1 MTHGLRIGFVALATA
16 AFMASVGVRAQ
27 SAFEKHDTDAVL
39 RDAVIDNSGGML
51 YATAYD
57 RDEVWKIDLATGTR
71 VASVAVEEGPT
82 ALALS
87 RDGAVLACVNR
98 IAGSVTL
105 IRTDDLQVAATV
117 PCPGSA
123 DAVSALPGGGFA
135 VANSFND
142 SITLIDANE
151 PQSPAI
157 IEGVT
162 SVPSSVAASESF
174 LAVTTRTPAQLL
186 VYAGGSRTPAATVPV
201 PESPFKV
208 IALPNDQFLVA
219 ARTGVAIVDAAS
231 SREIARRELAVYDAA
246 VNGTE
251 IFLLTEGSIETCD
264 ASLNA
269 TASQPVS
276 ETVRAIAAAGGAV
289 IALSPKDHAW
299 YSAGAVSAPAL
310 TVAAA
315 EPPSQTPAALVPAEP
330 PAPVVEEPAPEP
342 IPVEATPAP
351 AEPPAAMVVEPELT
365 PAPAEPVVQETPEV
379 IEAAPVA
386 PMPLPAAE
394 PKTFADPK
402 PVESEPTPEPSS
414 TIEVA
419 GATDEPAPM
428 RKSDQPRTSRI
439 RRNEPAVATETESAG
454 PEAPRRPAASPLEGG
469 LREPSVGD
477 ALTEGLDLGTSEG
490 GFQPPDWTQPFR
502 DIQGENVEVLDN
514 GNILIATGDA
524 RLSLDTIQFA
534 ADRVFYDKR
543 TGQVEAT
550 GNVEVV
556 QGESTAWADRVQYTV
571 PLDAELQNPPP
582 LLPSGEGEQDYA
594 RRVLSLGK
602 MDATN
607 IEIYEP
613 TREFKADHIIYDFAT
628 KTGEAWGVEGQTG
641 QVRFGGERLTM
652 LGEGDVSG
660 ENLWL
665 TTCDCDHEYYRIRMK
680 EATIKNGQAVTG
692 KSARLELGGTGT
704 PLWWPRWGY
713 RGGADTPTVGFD
725 FDSGKKAELGYY
737 INVGQQFAVTPNLE
751 LGIRFFP
758 TSKEGVGFGLE
769 GQYDFMETPAEPL
782 FRSKGEFRSLIT
794 TDSRGYYEWF
804 HRHELDPD
812 TVMLVQMEQWS
823 DREFYKD
830 FFYEA
835 YKDRTQPRNFV
846 NVTHTQPTYIATAT
860 ARKTT
865 NEFVSETERMP
876 EVTFHLLERQL
887 VDRLYFT
894 FDTVAGYNE
903 REPEG
908 ENALRNVNV
917 ARLSYDVELG
927 EALNLTPY
935 LEADTAWYG
944 KTRDDGD
951 SDGRLSAELGATLQ
965 TRFQRTYDGRWGFS
979 GFKHIVLPSLT
990 YSYRPDA
997 TLDVED
1003 TPRFDAYDNVYGRS
1017 RLESKIDNI
1026 VMGRDAETGEAWQVA
1041 RLSLYYGDDF
1051 SNEIRDSRDYELELD
1066 LRPRPLWGVQTIA
1079 EHHSISDETDIDLD
1093 RPFIVQRGLIEL
1105 YERVTDEPFDP
1116 ETADKYNT
1124 AYGDYDRL
1132 LAFFYY
1138 DDRNYGGNWN
1148 GRIGFAYTKTQ
1159 DEVFNRE
1166 ILYGVGYKLGPKW
1179 SVAFEHRYDFERGEL
1194 YRQRYEVRRVL
1205 QCLEGAI
1212 QVTERGSGWDLGVEF
1227 SLTGIPGT
1235 RLKF

>member
-1 MTHGLRIGFVALATA
+1 MTNRARIGIVALTA
-16 AFMASVGVRAQ
+16 LISSLGVSAQ
-27 SAFEKHDTDAVL
+27 TTFEKHDADAVL
-39 RDAVIDNSGGML
+39 RDAVVDEATGTL

-57 RDEVWKIDLATGTR
+57 FDEVWKIALATGAR
-71 VASVAVEEGPT
+71 VGTVAVENGPT
-82 ALALS
+82 ELALS
-87 RDGAVLACVNR
+87 SDGKTLACVNR
-98 IAGSVTL
+98 MAGSVSL
-105 IRTDDLQVAATV
+105 IRAEDLSVTATV

-142 SITLIDANE
+142 SITLIDPND
-151 PQSPAI
+151 PQAPTI
-157 IEGVT
+157 LEGVS
-162 SVPSSVAASESF
+162 SVPSSVAASERF

-186 VYAGGSRTPAATVPV
+186 IYEGGSRTPTKTFPV
-201 PESPFKV
+201 PDSPFSV
-208 IALPNDQFLVA
+208 TALNNDRFLVA
-219 ARTGVAIVDAAS
+219 ARSGVAVFDAAAS
-231 SREIARRELAVYDAA
+231 LEVARRDVAVFDAA
-246 VNGTE
+246 TGGNYIYV
-251 IFLLTEGSIETCD
+251 LTEGAIESCD
-264 ASLNA
+264 LSLNA
-269 TASQPVS
+269 VGSQSVSTTARTLV
-276 ETVRAIAAAGGAV
+276 AGDGLV
-289 IALSPKDHAW
+289 IAMSPKDRAW
-299 YSAGAVSAPAL
+299 YSSGTVKAPAM

-315 EPPSQTPAALVPAEP
+315 APAAPEVETPQ
-330 PAPVVEEPAPEP
+330 PAPVVEEPQTQPVEEAPAPSPMTGSPEVQPVEPVQAEEEAPE
-342 IPVEATPAP
+342 
-351 AEPPAAMVVEPELT
+351 VV
-365 PAPAEPVVQETPEV
+365 
-379 IEAAPVA
+379 EAAPVTTPA
-386 PMPLPAAE
+386 PEPEMKRESAPAPE
-394 PKTFADPK
+394 VTSTPK
-402 PVESEPTPEPSS
+402 PAPQTVPAEESE
-414 TIEVA
+414 
-419 GATDEPAPM
+419 ATQAPAPM
-428 RKSDQPRTSRI
+428 AKSDQPRKSRI
-439 RRNEPAVATETESAG
+439 RRAEPVAPAEASTDE
-454 PEAPRRPAASPLEGG
+454 PDAPRRPAASPLEGG
-469 LREPSVGD
+469 PREPTVAD
-477 ALTEGLDLGTSEG
+477 AITEGLDLGSSEG

-524 RLSLDTIQFA
+524 RLTLDNIQFA

-556 QGESTAWADRVQYTV
+556 QGESTAWADTVQYTV

-582 LLPSGEGEQDYA
+582 LMPHGEDEQDYA

-607 IEIYEP
+607 IEINEP

-628 KTGEAWGVEGQTG
+628 QTGEAWGVEGQTG
-641 QVRFGGERLTM
+641 QVRFGGDKLTM

-680 EATIKNGQAVTG
+680 EATIRNGQAVTG

-725 FDSGKKAELGYY
+725 FDSGKRAELGYY
-737 INVGQQFAVTPNLE
+737 INVGQQFAVTPELE

-758 TSKEGVGFGLE
+758 TTKEGVGFGFE
-769 GQYDFMETPAEPL
+769 GQYDYMETPAEPL
-782 FRSKGEFRSLIT
+782 FRSKGEFRSLLT
-794 TDSRGYYEWF
+794 TDSRGYYEWY
-804 HRHELDPD
+804 HRHELEPN
-812 TVMLVQMEQWS
+812 TVMLVQLEQWS

-830 FFYEA
+830 FFYDE

-846 NVTHTQPTYIATAT
+846 NVAHTKPTYIATAT
-860 ARKTT
+860 ARRTT
-865 NEFVSETERMP
+865 NDFVSETERMP

-894 FDTVAGYNE
+894 FDTIDGYNE

-908 ENALRNVNV
+908 ENSLRSVNV

-927 EALNLTPY
+927 DALNLTPY
-935 LEADTAWYG
+935 LEADASWYE
-944 KTRDDGD
+944 KTREEGD
-951 SDGRLSAELGATLQ
+951 SDGRVSAELGATLQ
-965 TRFQRTYDGRWGFS
+965 TRFQRTYGGRWGFS
-979 GFKHIVLPSLT
+979 GFKHIVVPSLT
-990 YSYRPDA
+990 YSYRPEPSMG
-997 TLDVED
+997 VED
-1003 TPRFDAYDNVYGRS
+1003 TPRFDAYDNLYGRS

-1026 VMGRDAETGEAWQVA
+1026 VMGRDAESGEAWQVA

-1051 SNEIRDSRDYELELD
+1051 SNEIRESRDYELELD
-1066 LRPRPLWGVQTIA
+1066 LRPRPLWGIQTIA
-1079 EHHSISDETDIDLD
+1079 EHHSISDEGDIDLD
-1093 RPFIVQRGLIEL
+1093 RPFFVQRTLIEL
-1105 YERVTDEPFDP
+1105 YERVTDRPFDP
-1116 ETADKYNT
+1116 ATADKYNT

-1166 ILYGVGYKLGPKW
+1166 ILYGAGYKLGPKW